1 MNHLNLILCFIDFTI
16 KFIAENLAMSL
27 IKRIGFFTAFILPA
41 LTIAGVYLDGYYQLA
56 TIVFV
61 FILIPIVDYWVGL
74 DTSNINKGIVKEEA
88 ERFYYRF
95 VTYLWTYIQVIF
107 LLWCVWVIVEG
118 RITSVFDWT
127 CFILSTGLITGGIGI
142 TVAHE
147 LGHKQPAIEKLY
159 SQILLMTVCYMHFY
173 IEHNRGHHVYVATPH
188 DPATAQKDENFYQFW
203 FKSVFTGYTHAWH
216 LENKRLIDNQ
226 HNFFSIY
233 NRMLWYVVLPIVFC
247 LVLTGFAYIISNQF
261 IIEIP
266 LFFFGQ
272 SVVAFTLLEL
282 VNYLEHYGIERKA
295 LPNGRFEPVNPLH
308 SWNASHLISNF
319 FLFQLQRHS
328 DHHAFAYKRYQVLEH
343 YDESPQL
350 PFGYPTMILIALVP
364 PLWFNLMNNK
374 LESWQS
380 KSKVSYQ

>member
-1 MNHLNLILCFIDFTI
+1 
-16 KFIAENLAMSL
+16 MSF

-61 FILIPIVDYWVGL
+61 FIFIPIVDYWVGL
-74 DTSNINKGIVKEEA
+74 DTSNINKGKVKEET
-88 ERFYYRF
+88 EKFYYRF
-95 VTYLWTYIQVIF
+95 VTYLWTYVQVIF
-107 LLWCVWVIVEG
+107 LFWCVWVIVEG
-118 RITSVFDWT
+118 RITGVFEWT
-127 CFILSTGLITGGIGI
+127 CFVLSTGLVTGGIGI

-147 LGHKQPAIEKLY
+147 LGHKQTAIEKLY

-173 IEHNRGHHVYVATPH
+173 IEHNRGHHVFVATPH
-188 DPATAQKDENFYQFW
+188 DPATAQKNENFYQFW
-203 FKSVFTGYTHAWH
+203 FKSVFKGYTHAWH
-216 LENKRLIDNQ
+216 LENKKLIDNQ
-226 HNFFSIY
+226 HKFLSIH
-233 NRMLWYVVLPIVFC
+233 NRMLWYVVLPIIFC
-247 LVLTGFAYIISNQF
+247 LLLIGFAFIISNQF
-261 IIEIP
+261 MIEIP

-282 VNYLEHYGIERKA
+282 VNYLEHYGIERKV
-295 LPNGRFEPVNPLH
+295 LSNGRFEPVNPLH

-350 PFGYPTMILIALVP
+350 PFGYPTMILIALLP
-364 PLWFNLMNNK
+364 PLWFNLMNKK
-374 LESWQS
+374 LEEWHQRVIPSA
-380 KSKVSYQ
+380 